1 VPSFSRSLEQA
12 LHRALA
18 LANERHHEYATLEHL
33 LLALV
38 DDQDAAAVMR
48 ACSVDLD
55 MLRRNLV
62 DYIDAELANL
72 ITDGRDDSKP
82 TAGFQ
87 RVIQRAVIHVQSS
100 GREEVTG
107 ANVLVAMFAERES
120 HAAYFLQ
127 EQDMTRYDA
136 VNYIS
141 HGIAKRP
148 GASEPRPVRGAEEE
162 PEQQRDSRAD
172 QGNDADKDK
181 KKKESALEAYCVN
194 LNRKARDGRIDPLI
208 GREAEV
214 QRTIQILCRRQKNN
228 PLLVGEP
235 GVGKTAIAEGLALK
249 IIRGEVPEVLEDATV
264 FSLDMGT
271 LLAGTR
277 YRGDFEERLKQVM
290 KEIEAHPKAIM
301 FIDEIHTVIG
311 AGATSGGAMDASN
324 LLKPALASGGLRCIG
339 STTYKEYRQ
348 YFEKDRALVRRFQK
362 IDVNEPSIP
371 DTIEILKGLKP
382 YFEEFHKL
390 RYTNDAIKAAVELS
404 ARYIHDRKLPD
415 KAIDVIDETGASQ
428 MLVTESKR
436 KKTIGVK
443 EIEAAVAT
451 MARIPAKT
459 VSKNDAEVL
468 RNLETT
474 LKRTVYGQEKA
485 IEALSSSIKLARAGL
500 RDGEKPIGCYLFAGP
515 TGVGK
520 TEVARQLASS
530 LGVELVRFDMSEY
543 MERHTVSRLIGAP
556 PGYVGF
562 DQGGLLTDQ
571 IDQHPHC
578 VLLLDEIEK
587 AHPDLFNILLQV
599 MDHGKL
605 TDNNG
610 KQVDFRNVIL
620 IMTTNAGAAD
630 MARNAYGFTRSKREG
645 DDTEAINKL
654 FAPEFR
660 NRLDSVIS
668 FGHLPKTVVARV
680 VDKFVLQLEA
690 QLADRN
696 VTIEL
701 SDEARE
707 WLVEHGYDEAMG
719 ARPMARLIQQ
729 TIKTPLADEVLFG
742 RLKNGGAV
750 KVVVVQSETGIK
762 VLGLEFP
769 DGPVKPKP
777 EKDVAAAAEQRA
789 RKPRAKASAGAK
801 PASAKPR
808 RGGGGKGGTGA
819 KGDDNGKAPDAPKAQ
834 RAVRTVPKVPL
845 TKA

>member
-1 VPSFSRSLEQA
+1 LPSFSRNLEQA

-18 LANERHHEYATLEHL
+18 LANERRHEYATLEHL
-33 LLALV
+33 LLALI

-48 ACSVDLD
+48 ACNVDLD
-55 MLRRNLV
+55 QLKASLTDYVDTELKNL
-62 DYIDAELANL
+62 AGS
-72 ITDGRDDSKP
+72 GREESKP

-87 RVIQRAVIHVQSS
+87 RVIQRAMIHVQSS

-107 ANVLVAMFAERES
+107 ANVLVAIFAERES

-141 HGIAKRP
+141 HGIAKRA
-148 GASEPRPVRGAEEE
+148 GASDTRPPKG
-162 PEQQRDSRAD
+162 AD
-172 QGNDADKDK
+172 QDREERGDAGSGEGKEGRSK
-181 KKKESALEAYCVN
+181 KNEALQAYCIN
-194 LNRKARDGRIDPLI
+194 LNKKASEGKIDPLI
-208 GREAEV
+208 GRELEV
-214 QRTIQILCRRQKNN
+214 QRTIQVLCRRQKNN
-228 PLLVGEP
+228 PLLVGDP
-235 GVGKTAIAEGLALK
+235 GVGKTAIAEGLARK
-249 IIRGEVPEVLEDATV
+249 IVRGEVPEVLRDATV

-277 YRGDFEERLKQVM
+277 YRGDFEERLKQVI

-324 LLKPALASGGLRCIG
+324 LLKPALAAGTLRCIG

-362 IDVNEPSIP
+362 IDVNEPSVP
-371 DTIEILKGLKP
+371 DTIEILRGLKP

-390 RYTNDAIKAAVELS
+390 RYTNDAVKAAVELS
-404 ARYIHDRKLPD
+404 AKYIHDRKLPD

-428 MLVTESKR
+428 MLVAESRR

-443 EIEAAVAT
+443 EIEHTIAT
-451 MARIPAKT
+451 MARIPPKT
-459 VSKNDAEVL
+459 VSKDDAEVL
-468 RNLETT
+468 RNLKET
-474 LKRTVYGQEKA
+474 LERVVYGQDKA
-485 IEALSSSIKLARAGL
+485 IEALSASIKLARAGL
-500 RDGEKPIGCYLFAGP
+500 RDSEKPIGAYLFAGP

-520 TEVARQLASS
+520 TEVARQLAAS
-530 LGVELVRFDMSEY
+530 LGVELIRFDMSEY

-562 DQGGLLTDQ
+562 DQGGLLTDGV
-571 IDQHPHC
+571 DQHPHC

-587 AHPDLFNILLQV
+587 AHPDLFNILLQI

-605 TDNNG
+605 TDHNG
-610 KQVDFRNVIL
+610 KQIDFRNVIL

-630 MARNAYGFTRSKREG
+630 LAKQAFGFTRTKREG
-645 DDTEAINKL
+645 DDHEAINRL

-660 NRLDSVIS
+660 NRLDAVIS
-668 FGHLPKTVVARV
+668 FSHLPKEVVAKV

-701 SDEARE
+701 SDEARS
-707 WLVEHGYDEAMG
+707 WLVENGYDETMG
-719 ARPMARLIQQ
+719 ARPMARLIQS

-742 RLKNGGAV
+742 KLKGGGAV
-750 KVVVVQSETGIK
+750 RVIVIK
-762 VLGLEFP
+762 DEEPAKSGKAGEKLGFEFP
-769 DGPVKPKP
+769 EGPAAPRPEKEIEQATKRRAKRRRAGDSSPLRKRGRPKAFFGGPDDSEIERLVKP
-777 EKDVAAAAEQRA
+777 
-789 RKPRAKASAGAK
+789 
-801 PASAKPR
+801 
-808 RGGGGKGGTGA
+808 
-819 KGDDNGKAPDAPKAQ
+819 
-834 RAVRTVPKVPL
+834 AVRTVPKVPL
-845 TKA
+845 VKE

>member
-1 VPSFSRSLEQA
+1 MPSFSRSLEQA

-18 LANERHHEYATLEHL
+18 LAGERRHEYATLEHL

-48 ACSVDLD
+48 ACNVDLD
-55 MLRRNLV
+55 VLRRNLV
-62 DYIDAELANL
+62 EYVNTELANL
-72 ITDGRDDSKP
+72 VADGRQDSKP

-107 ANVLVAMFAERES
+107 ANVLVAIFAERES

-148 GASEPRPVRGAEEE
+148 GLSETRAPRGSEEE
-162 PEQQRDSRAD
+162 SNERPSGGGDDSDGR
-172 QGNDADKDK
+172 QK
-181 KKKESALEAYCVN
+181 KKGDALDAYCVN
-194 LNRKARDGRIDPLI
+194 LNKKAKEGKIDPLI
-208 GREAEV
+208 GREREV
-214 QRTIQILCRRQKNN
+214 QRTIQVLCRRQKNN
-228 PLLVGEP
+228 PLLVGDP
-235 GVGKTAIAEGLALK
+235 GVGKTAIAEGLARK
-249 IIRGEVPEVLEDATV
+249 IVKGEVPEVLENATV
-264 FSLDMGT
+264 FALDMGT

-277 YRGDFEERLKQVM
+277 YRGDFEERLKQVV
-290 KEIEAHPKAIM
+290 KEIEQHPNAIM

-324 LLKPALASGGLRCIG
+324 LLKPALATGSLRCIG

-371 DTIEILKGLKP
+371 DTIEIMKGLKP
-382 YFEEFHKL
+382 YFEDFHKL
-390 RYTNDAIKAAVELS
+390 RYTGDAIKAAVELS
-404 ARYIHDRKLPD
+404 ARYINDRKLPD

-428 MLVTESKR
+428 MLVPEHRR

-443 EIEAAVAT
+443 EIEATVAT
-451 MARIPAKT
+451 MARIPPKT
-459 VSKNDAEVL
+459 VSKDDAEVL
-468 RNLETT
+468 SNLQNT
-474 LKRTVYGQEKA
+474 LKTVVYGQESA
-485 IEALSSSIKLARAGL
+485 IEALTSAIKLARAGL
-500 RDGEKPIGCYLFAGP
+500 RDAEKPIGSYLFAGP

-520 TEVARQLASS
+520 TEVAKQLASS
-530 LGVELVRFDMSEY
+530 LGVELLRFDMSEY

-562 DQGGLLTDQ
+562 DQGGLLTDGV
-571 IDQHPHC
+571 DQHPHC

-605 TDNNG
+605 TDHNG
-610 KQVDFRNVIL
+610 KQVDFRNVII

-630 MARNAYGFTRSKREG
+630 LARSAYGFTQNKREG

-660 NRLDSVIS
+660 NRLDAIVS
-668 FGHLPKTVVARV
+668 FGRLSKEVVSKV

-701 SDEARE
+701 SDEARD
-707 WLVEHGYDEAMG
+707 WLVEHGYDETMG
-719 ARPMARLIQQ
+719 ARPMARLIQS
-729 TIKTPLADEVLFG
+729 TIKTPLADDVLFG
-742 RLKNGGAV
+742 KLKNGGAV
-750 KVVVVQSETGIK
+750 RVIVS
-762 VLGLEFP
+762 
-769 DGPVKPKP
+769 KP
-777 EKDVAAAAEQRA
+777 EGGKESLGFEYPEGPATPRPERELTNAAKKSVK
-789 RKPRAKASAGAK
+789 RKPRLFGKSSRK
-801 PASAKPR
+801 PPSKPKGP
-808 RGGGGKGGTGA
+808 GGNGGSGG
-819 KGDDNGKAPDAPKAQ
+819 
-834 RAVRTVPKVPL
+834 VRTVPKVPL
-845 TKA
+845 VRA